1 MRIHNFVR
9 CSEVEGPGKRFAIWT
24 QGCSIKCPGCF
35 NEAAQ
40 DNKSGKEMRI
50 TEILAEI
57 KIAMK
62 TEGIIGVT
70 IAGGEPF
77 DQADELDTLV
87 CCIKFFFEG
96 LNVLVYTG
104 YDIGVILSKEK
115 QASLLEFIDV
125 LIYGPF
131 MQAQSPDSR
140 RWIGS
145 RNQGVRFNNK
155 KLETELTPWP
165 KEDFRSEIEICD
177 SEIIIC
183 GNAVKLGE

>member
-1 MRIHNFVR
+1 MR
-9 CSEVEGPGKRFAIWT
+9 T
-24 QGCSIKCPGCF
+24 
-35 NEAAQ
+35 
-40 DNKSGKEMRI
+40 

-57 KIAMK
+57 KIAME
-62 TEGIIGVT
+62 TEGITGVT

-87 CCIKFFFEG
+87 CCIKFLFEG